1 MSIRISPIGNFLFT
15 FGDNIYIINLLRL
28 IQEVLHM
35 AATNDR
41 IKELRLQ
48 LGYPVDEF
56 ARMLGIHR
64 SSVYRYEGENEKE
77 ARDVPISIAIL
88 ISKKFNVSL
97 DWLAG
102 VSNSMY
108 LDQSSNELTELYET
122 LSEENKK
129 ELFSYARYLK
139 AKQ

>member
-1 MSIRISPIGNFLFT
+1 
-15 FGDNIYIINLLRL
+15 
-28 IQEVLHM
+28 M

-56 ARMLGIHR
+56 AKMLGIHR

-88 ISKKFNVSL
+88 ISQKFNVSL

-108 LDQSSNELTELYET
+108 LDQSSSELTELYEA